1 MNYNKNFHFTRYGS
15 PHYIKFQTNFL
26 FDRRS
31 KKALESVEKCF
42 VSDFDFDN
50 NACVVFNLRFHSY
63 IHLVFENSRCFA
75 ANAFLQSTWK
85 RSSHLEV
92 FHGDAVLINFTRG
105 RRALSTLLG
114 KFHVTGTQLYTI
126 TSVFNWFCEPFAFAK
141 SIENTHYYIRLPL
154 PKTDYVMEKQTYTR
168 QANT

>member
-1 MNYNKNFHFTRYGS
+1 M
-15 PHYIKFQTNFL
+15 
-26 FDRRS
+26 
-31 KKALESVEKCF
+31 
-42 VSDFDFDN
+42 
-50 NACVVFNLRFHSY
+50 FNLRFHSY

-114 KFHVTGTQLYTI
+114 KFHVTGTQLTPSPVFSIDFANLLHSQNQLKILTTAFVCFCQKLI
-126 TSVFNWFCEPFAFAK
+126 TWMK
-141 SIENTHYYIRLPL
+141 
-154 PKTDYVMEKQTYTR
+154 KQTYTR
-168 QANT
+168 QANKWGSNKLLDNYSLISINSEQ